1 MASKITCRAAGPRD
15 LKTVVALCD
24 ALNAH
29 LDMPTGRLEE
39 KKFRA
44 AMFGRNAF
52 VFGDLAEA
60 VEDGEARPEVVG
72 YALSHDCF
80 TTDFG
85 DRGVYLI
92 DVYVEPA
99 WRRSGAGLALMKTV
113 ARRAKSRGASH
124 LWWASA
130 TANTPARRFYA
141 AVGAS
146 DERFHA
152 HTLAGKAFD
161 RLAGR

>member
-1 MASKITCRAAGPRD
+1 MPSTITCRAAGPRD
-15 LKTVVALCD
+15 LKTLVALCD

-29 LDMPTGRLEE
+29 LGMPTGRLEE
-39 KKFRA
+39 KQFRA
-44 AMFGRNAF
+44 ALFGRNAF

-60 VEDGEARPEVVG
+60 IEDGETRPEIVG
-72 YALSHDCF
+72 YSLSHDCF

-85 DRGVYLI
+85 ARGMFLI

-99 WRRSGAGLALMKTV
+99 WRRSGAGLALIKAA
-113 ARRAKSRGASH
+113 ARRTKSRGGAH

-130 TANTPARRFYA
+130 SSNAPARRFYA

>member
-15 LKTVVALCD
+15 LKTIVALCD

-29 LDMPTGRLEE
+29 LNMPTGRLEE

-44 AMFGRNAF
+44 SMFGKNAF
-52 VFGDLAEA
+52 VFCDLAEA
-60 VEDGEARPEVVG
+60 VEDGEARPEIVG

-85 DRGVYLI
+85 ERGVYLI

-99 WRRSGAGLALMKTV
+99 WRRSGAGLALVRTV
-113 ARRAKSRGASH
+113 ARRAKKRGATH
-124 LWWASA
+124 VWWGSA
-130 TANTPARRFYA
+130 PSNAPARRFYA
-141 AVGAS
+141 ALGAS
-146 DERFHA
+146 DERFHV
-152 HTLAGKAFD
+152 HTLSGRAFD
-161 RLAGR
+161 KLAGR

>member
-29 LDMPTGRLEE
+29 LGMPTGRLED
-39 KKFRA
+39 KNFRSA
-44 AMFGRNAF
+44 LFGRSAF
-52 VFGDLAEA
+52 VFADLAEA
-60 VEDGEARPEVVG
+60 VEDGETRPEVVG

-85 DRGVYLI
+85 ERGVYLI

-99 WRRSGAGLALMKTV
+99 WRRSGAGLALMRAV
-113 ARRAKSRGASH
+113 ARRARARGASH

-130 TANTPARRFYA
+130 TSNTPARRFYA
-141 AVGAS
+141 ALGAS

-152 HTLAGKAFD
+152 HTLSGAAFD
-161 RLAGR
+161 KLARR